1 MTVRRAAVAPIP
13 IAAGTI
19 DPTASATASVGV
31 RERAVEREIVR
42 VAQQASRD
50 KDMTV
55 RNFIEKTRSDCSRH
69 VQHFV
74 PGASVHAGE
83 LTGP

>member
-1 MTVRRAAVAPIP
+1 
-13 IAAGTI
+13 
-19 DPTASATASVGV
+19 
-31 RERAVEREIVR
+31 
-42 VAQQASRD
+42 
-50 KDMTV
+50 MTV